1 MPYSLKVFI
10 LKDLRQITVIGLG
23 LLGGSVALTAQRSG
37 GLVKVVGFSH
47 RPSTRRKARQLSI
60 ATNIVDDLSS
70 SVVGSDIVILATPI
84 YTFEN
89 IFAEISTHLKAG
101 AVVTDVGSTKV
112 LPHRWAAKQLPKNVY
127 YVGSHPIAGSEQR
140 GVEFS
145 RDDLLEQAD
154 CIVTATKS
162 TNRQAIRTVKEF
174 WSRLGCR
181 VKQMSPAE
189 HDKVFANVSHLPHI
203 TAAALVNANDNDQL
217 KYAGKGFMDTS
228 RVASSPANI
237 WVDILLANAG
247 NCAKGIDRLKKEL
260 EEIKK
265 AIKADDHKK
274 LEKLLGKARDRRA
287 KLIKDKLRKRELIS

>member
-1 MPYSLKVFI
+1 VPYSLKVFI

-37 GLVKVVGFSH
+37 GMAKVVGFSH
-47 RPSTRRKARQLSI
+47 RPSTRRKARQFSI

-274 LEKLLGKARDRRA
+274 LEKLLGKARGRRA

>member
-23 LLGGSVALTAQRSG
+23 LLGGSVALTTQRSG

-47 RPSTRRKARQLSI
+47 RPSTRKKARQFSI